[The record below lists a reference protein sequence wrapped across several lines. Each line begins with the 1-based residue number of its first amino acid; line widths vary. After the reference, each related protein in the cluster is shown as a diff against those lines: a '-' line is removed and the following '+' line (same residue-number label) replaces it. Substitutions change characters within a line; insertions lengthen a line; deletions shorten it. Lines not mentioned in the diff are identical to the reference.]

1 MRPLVLQP
9 RNYRRLLW
17 ENAAYL
23 LKNLLLSVLL
33 FLKVLTNF
41 VYIVLYVLF
50 VPAKV
55 YKMESAEVLPREV
68 HLRDEYQKHQYP
80 PRPFC

>member
-17 ENAAYL
+17 LNGVFL
-23 LKNLLLSVLL
+23 LKNLLVNCLL
-33 FLKVLTNF
+33 FLKVLKNF
-41 VYIVLYVLF
+41 VYLVLYVLF
-50 VPAKV
+50 VPMKV
-55 YKMESAEVLPREV
+55 YKMESAEVPPKEI

>member
-9 RNYRRLLW
+9 RNYRRLLM
-17 ENAAYL
+17 ENGGFL
-23 LKNLLLSVLL
+23 LKNLLIQVLL
-33 FLKVLTNF
+33 FLKVLRNF
-41 VYIVLYVLF
+41 VYIVLHVFF
-50 VPAKV
+50 VPVKV
-55 YKMESAEVLPREV
+55 YKMESPEVLPREV